1 MIRATKLSAVFMV
14 RRYIDD
20 IIFISESRRVS
31 EEVIENLKSTFGK
44 FNLELTS
51 TIMLS
56 EDGIT
61 TLSFWM
67 LNMYWLKKI
76 TKISSIQETLQMK
89 PLEIRRF

>member
-1 MIRATKLSAVFMV
+1 MV